1 MPVQRTQN
9 HARPASGLQTDAPR
23 VPISLRHPSAALTP
37 VEALDTPAGFR
48 SHLTPADFG
57 PTTHVTTAPT
67 AHLDRLNAAGY
78 CRVCLHPACTDQQCV
93 THWAKFTFAPCDTC
107 HGTGY
112 TDNSRCD
119 CADGVRAYLTVAISA
134 DPRTGALLTGP
145 TPHPAPATP
154 GSGVLLKT
162 LLCQRHWQTYRT
174 FCREYD
180 KAAATIDKTLI
191 GSWPSRAQLHR
202 WLTGTMKGLPYP
214 DSCRVLEAMF
224 PGYTANQLMAVI

>member
-1 MPVQRTQN
+1 MPAQRTHVPAF
-9 HARPASGLQTDAPR
+9 HALGQPSDAPALPTYTR
-23 VPISLRHPSAALTP
+23 LMSVASTPSGSTLT
-37 VEALDTPAGFR
+37 G
-48 SHLTPADFG
+48 HLTTAPADSG
-57 PTTHVTTAPT
+57 PITHPTAAPT

-93 THWAKFTFAPCDTC
+93 THWAKFTFTACDTC

-119 CADGVRAYLTVAISA
+119 CADGVRAYLTVAIPA